1 MAFGMLDSTEVL
13 TAGLQP
19 NRAGQDHFPA
29 LTGVR
34 FPLAIWVIVHHLTG
48 PGAMLD
54 GVVSSLPSA
63 GQTFIRM
70 AYVALGTFF
79 VLSGFVLARSYRST
93 EWTRENLL
101 RYTAARIARFYP
113 VYLLSLLVIAPFMY
127 RDLAGAPEL
136 GGAADRAGLLF
147 NYLFV
152 LQGWAKLPVSWNT
165 PAWSL
170 SCELFFYACFPLVI
184 LLVRGFSW
192 TRVLVT
198 VALAFALPMGV
209 RMMGAPPEWKPF
221 LFFGDFLIGV
231 GLAGLYQKAALS
243 RIRFVGRGQWLY
255 VPASVLGVLM
265 ILSESWVQS
274 WALTDAGLRVANAA
288 LVLGLAC
295 GGGVIARALSTKIA
309 VLEGKATYAIYI
321 LHVPLLWWFKR
332 SFVYH
337 SLPGPAAALVFIAA
351 VVILS
356 TAVCLVLEEPA
367 NRALRE
373 KAAEWLRR
381 KPKAGGGVRARRAV
395 SAQPLGSPAPR

>member
-1 MAFGMLDSTEVL
+1 MAVQVLRFLEVL

-19 NRAGQDHFPA
+19 NRAAQDHFPA

-54 GVVSSLPSA
+54 SVVSGLPSPA
-63 GQTFIRM
+63 QTFIRL

-79 VLSGFVLARSYRST
+79 VLSGFVLARSYRFT
-93 EWTRENLL
+93 EWTGENLL

-127 RDLAGAPEL
+127 RDLAGAPGL
-136 GGAADRAGLLF
+136 GGAAGRAGLFF

-152 LQGWAKLPVSWNT
+152 LQGWDKLPVSWNT

-184 LLVRGFSW
+184 LLVRGYSW
-192 TRVLVT
+192 PRVIST

-209 RMMGAPPEWKPF
+209 RLMGTPQEWKPF

-231 GLAGLYQKAALS
+231 ALAGLYEKAALS
-243 RIRFVGRGQWLY
+243 RIRFIGRGQWVY
-255 VPASVLGVLM
+255 VPAAALGVLM
-265 ILSESWVQS
+265 ILSEPWVQS

-288 LVLGLAC
+288 LVLGMAF
-295 GGGVIARALSTKIA
+295 GGGFIARALSTRA
-309 VLEGKATYAIYI
+309 VVLEGKATYAIYI
-321 LHVPLLWWFKR
+321 LHVPLLWWYKR
-332 SFVYH
+332 SYVYH
-337 SLPGPAAALVFIAA
+337 ALPGPAAAVVFIAA

-356 TAVCLVLEEPA
+356 TAVCVLIEEPA
-367 NRALRE
+367 NRAIRE
-373 KAAEWLRR
+373 KAAAWLRANR
-381 KPKAGGGVRARRAV
+381 RRAPKTLPARRAT
-395 SAQPLGSPAPR
+395 SEAA